1 VPIPARSEHF
11 LDSKS
16 RRLHHNKWE
25 EGMTEVLIVGAGP
38 VGLMTALGLAR
49 EGVSVTLLEA
59 ENDIVYS
66 PRAISYAWSILPAL
80 QLFGVLDDMIA
91 AGHTVDDRCWRIFK
105 TGETIVY
112 NHDAVRDITDRP
124 YSLTLGQDLLARVV
138 LQHLKRYPKVSIHW
152 GTKFVGLTQTPD
164 KVVVVAEKAG
174 APVELAANWVVAAD
188 GGRSAVR
195 KAVGLTMDGFTWP
208 QRFVVT
214 NITYDFEKYGWNS
227 GYLVDPVYGA
237 VVYKINLEGLWRFT
251 FAEQATQPLETVMD
265 RILQFIR
272 TVLPGD
278 QKYELALHTAY
289 NMHQRTAATYRVGR
303 VVLAGDAAHLTNP
316 TSGFGLMG
324 GLYDAFALSEA
335 LAAVVNGNTGDE
347 ILDRYSELRRKTYH
361 EVISPISS
369 ESLRLVFNSGDGDR
383 LEKDLTLLRARKAD
397 PDAMRKFLSA
407 PAALE
412 TPSLVSGRTL
422 AQRLAES

>member
-1 VPIPARSEHF
+1 MHDGEW
-11 LDSKS
+11 
-16 RRLHHNKWE
+16 N
-25 EGMTEVLIVGAGP
+25 EGMIEVLIVGGGP

-59 ENDIVYS
+59 EDDIVYS

-80 QLFGVLDDMIA
+80 ELFGVLDDMIA

-124 YSLTLGQDLLARVV
+124 YSLTLGQDLLAKVV
-138 LQHLKRYPKVSIHW
+138 LQHLKRHPNVSIHW
-152 GTKFVGLTQTPD
+152 RTKFAGLTQTQD
-164 KVVVVAEKAG
+164 KVVVTAEKAG
-174 APVELAANWVVAAD
+174 AAVEFTAHWVVGAD

-214 NITYDFEKYGWNS
+214 NIYYDFERYGWNS

-251 FAEQATQPLETVMD
+251 FAEQATRPLETVME
-265 RILQFIR
+265 RILHFIR

-289 NMHQRTAATYRVGR
+289 NMHQRTATTYRVGR

-324 GLYDAFALSEA
+324 GLYDAFTLSEV
-335 LAAVVNGNTGDE
+335 LAAVVHGNASDE
-347 ILDRYSELRRKTYH
+347 ILDRYSEQRRKIYH

-369 ESLRLVFNSGDGDR
+369 ESLRLVFNSGDEDR
-383 LEKDLTLLRARKAD
+383 LGKDLTLLRARKND
-397 PDAMRKFLSA
+397 LEVMRKFLSA

-412 TPSLVSGRTL
+412 APSLVSGRTF
-422 AQRLAES
+422 AQRVADY

>member
-1 VPIPARSEHF
+1 
-11 LDSKS
+11 
-16 RRLHHNKWE
+16 
-25 EGMTEVLIVGAGP
+25 MTEVLIVGAGP

-49 EGVSVTLLEA
+49 EGVSVTVLEA
-59 ENDIVYS
+59 EDDIVYS

-80 QLFGVLDDMIA
+80 ELFGVLDDMIA
-91 AGHTVDDRCWRIFK
+91 AGHIVDDRCWRIFK
-105 TGETIVY
+105 SGETIVY

-138 LQHLKRYPKVSIHW
+138 LQHLKRYPNVRINW
-152 GTKFVGLTQTPD
+152 GTKFTGLTQTND
-164 KVVVVAEKAG
+164 KVVVAAEKAG
-174 APVELAANWVVAAD
+174 APVELVAHWVVAAD

-195 KAVGLTMDGFTWP
+195 KAVGLTMEGFTWP

-214 NITYDFEKYGWNS
+214 NIYYDFEKYGWNS

-237 VVYKINLEGLWRFT
+237 VVYKINLEGMWRFT

-303 VVLAGDAAHLTNP
+303 VVLSGDAAHLTNP

-324 GLYDAFALSEA
+324 GLYDSFTLSEA
-335 LAAVVNGNTGDE
+335 LSAVVHGKASDE
-347 ILDRYSELRRKTYH
+347 ILDRYSEQRSRVYH

-369 ESLRLVFNSGDGDR
+369 ESLRLVFNSGDQVR
-383 LEKDLTLLRARKAD
+383 LEKDLALLRGRKKD
-397 PDAMRKFLSA
+397 PEAMRKFLSA

-422 AQRLAES
+422 AQRVADS

>member
-1 VPIPARSEHF
+1 
-11 LDSKS
+11 
-16 RRLHHNKWE
+16 
-25 EGMTEVLIVGAGP
+25 MTEVLIVGAGP

-91 AGHTVDDRCWRIFK
+91 AGHLVDDRCWRIFR

-138 LQHLKRYPKVSIHW
+138 LQHLKRYPNVNIHW
-152 GTKFVGLTQTPD
+152 GTRFIGLTQTSD
-164 KVVVVAEKAG
+164 RAIVAAEKAG
-174 APVELAANWVVAAD
+174 VAVELAANWVVAAD

-214 NITYDFEKYGWNS
+214 NIYYDFEKYGWNS

-251 FAEQATQPLETVMD
+251 FAEQTTEPLETVMG
-265 RILQFIR
+265 RIRQFIQ

-278 QKYELALHTAY
+278 QKYELVLHTAY

-303 VVLAGDAAHLTNP
+303 VVLAGDAAHITNP

-335 LAAVVNGNTGDE
+335 LAAVVHGKASDK

-369 ESLRLVFNSGDGDR
+369 ESLRLVFNSGDKDR
-383 LEKDLTLLRARKAD
+383 LENDLALLRARKKD
-397 PDAMRKFLSA
+397 PEAMRKFLSA

-422 AQRLAES
+422 AQRVTDS

>member
-1 VPIPARSEHF
+1 
-11 LDSKS
+11 
-16 RRLHHNKWE
+16 
-25 EGMTEVLIVGAGP
+25 MTDALIVGAGP

-49 EGVSVTLLEA
+49 EGVSVTLIEA
-59 ENDIVYS
+59 EDDIVYS

-138 LQHLKRYPKVSIHW
+138 LQHLKRYPNVSIHW
-152 GTKFVGLTQTPD
+152 GTKFVGLTQTSD
-164 KVVVVAEKAG
+164 KVVVAAEKAG
-174 APVELAANWVVAAD
+174 APVELTANWVVAAD

-214 NITYDFEKYGWNS
+214 NIYYDFEKYGWNS

-303 VVLAGDAAHLTNP
+303 VILAGDAAHLTNP

-324 GLYDAFALSEA
+324 GLYDSFLLSEA
-335 LAAVVNGNTGDE
+335 LAAVVHGKAGDE
-347 ILDRYSELRRKTYH
+347 ILDRYSKQRLKTYH

-369 ESLRLVFNSGDGDR
+369 ESLRLVFNSADEDR
-383 LEKDLTLLRARKAD
+383 LGKDLALLRGRKND
-397 PDAMRKFLSA
+397 REAMRKFLSA

-412 TPSLVSGRTL
+412 TPSLISGLTM
-422 AQRLAES
+422 AQRVAQS

>member
-1 VPIPARSEHF
+1 
-11 LDSKS
+11 
-16 RRLHHNKWE
+16 
-25 EGMTEVLIVGAGP
+25 
-38 VGLMTALGLAR
+38 MTALGLAR

-59 ENDIVYS
+59 EDDIVYS
-66 PRAISYAWSILPAL
+66 PRAISYGWSILPAL
-80 QLFGVLDDMIA
+80 ELFGVLDDMIA
-91 AGHTVDDRCWRIFK
+91 AGHIVDDRCWRIFK

-138 LQHLKRYPKVSIHW
+138 LQHLKRYPGVSIHW
-152 GTKFVGLTQTPD
+152 GTKFTGLMQTPD
-164 KVVVVAEKAG
+164 KVVVAAERSG
-174 APVELAANWVVAAD
+174 APVEFVAHWVVAAD
-188 GGRSAVR
+188 GGRSPVR
-195 KAVGLTMDGFTWP
+195 KAVGLSMDGFTWP

-214 NITYDFEKYGWNS
+214 NIYYDFEKYGWNS

-265 RILQFIR
+265 RILQFIQ

-303 VVLAGDAAHLTNP
+303 VVLAGDAAHITNP

-324 GLYDAFALSEA
+324 GLYDSFALSEA
-335 LAAVVNGNTGDE
+335 LAAVVHGKASDE

-369 ESLRLVFNSGDGDR
+369 ESPRLVFNSGDQDR
-383 LEKDLTLLRARKAD
+383 LEKDLAVLRGRKND
-397 PDAMRKFLSA
+397 SEAMRKFLSA

-422 AQRLAES
+422 AQRVADS

>member
-1 VPIPARSEHF
+1 MA
-11 LDSKS
+11 
-16 RRLHHNKWE
+16 
-25 EGMTEVLIVGAGP
+25 EVLIVGAGP

-59 ENDIVYS
+59 EDDIVYS

-91 AGHTVDDRCWRIFK
+91 AGHIVDDRCWRIFK

-138 LQHLKRYPKVSIHW
+138 LQHLKRFPNVSIHW
-152 GTKFVGLTQTPD
+152 GTKFIGLTQMPD
-164 KVVVVAEKAG
+164 KVVVVGEKAG

-195 KAVGLTMDGFTWP
+195 KTVGLTMDGFTWP

-214 NITYDFEKYGWNS
+214 NIYYDFDKYGWNS

-251 FAEQATQPLETVMD
+251 FAEQTTQPLETVMD

-324 GLYDAFALSEA
+324 GLYDSFALSES
-335 LAAVVNGNTGDE
+335 LAAVVHGKASDE

-361 EVISPISS
+361 EVTSPISS
-369 ESLRLVFNSGDGDR
+369 ESLRLVFNSGDQGR
-383 LEKDLTLLRARKAD
+383 LEKDLALLRGRKSD
-397 PDAMRKFLSA
+397 PEAMRKFLSA

-412 TPSLVSGRTL
+412 TPSLVSGCTL
-422 AQRLAES
+422 AQRLAHS